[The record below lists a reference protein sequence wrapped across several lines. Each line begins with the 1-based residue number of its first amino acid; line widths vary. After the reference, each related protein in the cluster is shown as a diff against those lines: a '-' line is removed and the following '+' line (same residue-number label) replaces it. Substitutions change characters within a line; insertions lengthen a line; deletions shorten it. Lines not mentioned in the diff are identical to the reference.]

1 MGERLLHLVR
11 KEFIQLSRDP
21 RMRAVLL
28 VIPVVQMLLF
38 GYAVTT
44 DVRNI
49 RTAVVDD
56 DRTPASREFLSRFEG
71 SGIFRVVRYPRGGKE
86 AAELLDRGEVA
97 ALLRIESGFAGD
109 LGQGKTAAVQ
119 LLVDGT
125 DSNTAAVV
133 LSYASKIAAAHGAR
147 ILEDRLR
154 RSGAPALAPSAVRL
168 ERRAWFNPN
177 LESRNFYVPGV
188 IALLLMVVSV
198 LLSSMAVVREKEIGT
213 IEQIMVTPLGRAEF
227 ILGKTIPFALIGL
240 LDAVLVGVVAVF
252 WFGIPIAGNPWVLFL
267 ATLFYLLSMLGVG
280 LLISTVSGTQQQAM
294 LTAFFFMQPA
304 VLLSG
309 FIYPI
314 ANMPAA
320 VRWVTLANPL
330 RYFLV
335 VVRGVFLKGVGLGV
349 LWPQVAALAALGAVF
364 LALASLR
371 FRKTLA

>member
-1 MGERLLHLVR
+1 MGERLVHLIR

-28 VIPVVQMLLF
+28 VIPVLQMLLF

-49 RTAVVDD
+49 RTAVLDG

-71 SGIFRVVRYPRGGKE
+71 SGIFRIVRRPGGEGE
-86 AAELLDRGEVA
+86 AAALLDRGEVV
-97 ALLRIESGFAGD
+97 ALLRIDRGFARDIGE
-109 LGQGKTAAVQ
+109 GRTATVQ

-133 LSYASKIAAAHGAR
+133 LSYASRIASAHGAR
-147 ILEDRLR
+147 LLEERLE
-154 RSGAPALAPSAVRL
+154 RSGLPRFPASAVRM

-227 ILGKTIPFALIGL
+227 ILGKTIPFAAIGL
-240 LDAVLVGVVAVF
+240 FDAVLVGVVAVF
-252 WFGIPIAGNPWVLFL
+252 WFGIPIAGNPLVLLL
-267 ATLFYLLSMLGVG
+267 ATVFYLLSTLGIG
-280 LLISTVSGTQQQAM
+280 LLISTVSETQQQAM

-314 ANMPAA
+314 ANMPSA
-320 VRWVTLANPL
+320 VRWITLANPL

-335 VVRGVFLKGVGLGV
+335 VVRGVFLKGSGLGI
-349 LWPQVAALAALGAVF
+349 LWPQLAALAVLGAVF
-364 LALASLR
+364 LVLASLR